1 MTHGP
6 RMPTR
11 PTVANNDYAQTVAA
25 SIIKQLE
32 DGTAPW
38 VKPWEPSDQRFI
50 PYNATT
56 GKDYQGGNALW
67 LMVTAESKGYA
78 DARWMTY
85 KQAQAIDAQVM
96 KGERGTLIQ
105 YIKKFDRVPIEN
117 EQGQPVRDGE
127 GKPLYRTV
135 ELDRPRVFSA
145 VVFNAEQISGLP
157 RIEARPTMPAWERH
171 QAAERIMDH
180 SGVPIAYRSG
190 DRAFYSLTNDAI
202 TMPERVQF
210 KTPDQF
216 YATALHELGHAT
228 GHPSRLNRPDLGT
241 PFGSAS
247 YAREELRAEIAS
259 LMMADRMGIGHD
271 PGQHAAY
278 VGGWVKAL
286 KEDPREIFR
295 AASDAEKIKIYLTD
309 LQQDRKATQL
319 IVAMESGAAA
329 PEQSYWR
336 RQVESGRQIQAREA
350 AARPQAEHL
359 AIDRAAISTR

>member
-1 MTHGP
+1 M
-6 RMPTR
+6 
-11 PTVANNDYAQTVAA
+11 ANNDYAQTVAA

-105 YIKKFDRVPIEN
+105 YIKKFDQVPIEN

-157 RIEARPTMPAWERH
+157 RIDARPTMPAWERH

-278 VGGWVKAL
+278 VGGWIKAL
-286 KEDPREIFR
+286 KEEPREIFR
-295 AASDAEKIKIYLTD
+295 AAADAEKIAGYLTD
-309 LQQDRKATQL
+309 LRQERKASLTETTTAAT
-319 IVAMESGAAA
+319 VATPPTAPAAT
-329 PEQSYWR
+329 PEQAYWQR
-336 RQVESGRQIQAREA
+336 AAERGRAIQAETA
-350 AARPQAEHL
+350 AARTPAE
-359 AIDRAAISTR
+359 RAATNDSVVAAR